1 MEYTFTINLYY
12 VLLLLSFLVLFFI
25 YMKDDGDDHLTHI
38 RHDVEMKKEW
48 YKMLAEQRKKEINPK
63 RYFVGEI
70 DGK

>member
-1 MEYTFTINLYY
+1 
-12 VLLLLSFLVLFFI
+12 
-25 YMKDDGDDHLTHI
+25 MKDDGDDHLTHI